1 MEIKFRILNSNLYLC
16 ILFVAS
22 MLSFIGCADVPQ
34 SGRAN
39 SEEAR
44 LEGARLTTAEAIRI
58 AKESAEKQGIR
69 LTDFK
74 EPEAHYEFTIKD
86 KTWSVFFDGRIPR
99 LGNHF
104 TIYVSDRTKETQ
116 FVPGR

>member
-1 MEIKFRILNSNLYLC
+1 
-16 ILFVAS
+16 
-22 MLSFIGCADVPQ
+22 
-34 SGRAN
+34 
-39 SEEAR
+39 
-44 LEGARLTTAEAIRI
+44 
-58 AKESAEKQGIR
+58 

-99 LGNHF
+99 PGNHF